1 LRDRSFEI
9 NLTLIAGQGRDFFPA
24 GDQFRKDFRRL
35 KLKAQLLGLAPFD
48 IQSAPA
54 LIAPVERPHQLP
66 RPTLAIT
73 KAKPFLDQDAN
84 RFDGPSAARLS
95 AWHRFLLK
103 QLTELVQFLRLQVT
117 LAMLPSPAR
126 IILQAVQA
134 SLLVGLRPA
143 TDRLFIHKEDVGGL
157 PITIAFGHEQQRMVA
172 LPLMSI
178 EFLVFVPSRSFQ
190 EVWLAQHCAS
200 FFRKR
205 CSTRRLYS
213 VSAGSISWCAGHIGL
228 SLHRAGKI
236 KDARQAF
243 GKSLSLRPDFAPAYT
258 AMAFMHLLGDNNKEA
273 AKNAEKALAL
283 DPKSFESLYITRVVR
298 LRERAAAEAL
308 ARANDALKIKPDYPL
323 ALILKTQA
331 LVNMFAQ
338 ERAKLIK
345 SPERDEASKS
355 SGDDNGEAKR
365 RPKYSFLKEA
375 SESLEAYLKLRPEQ
389 SEQLLWRE
397 QLEALRIYA
406 RMASDSN
413 SGNSVTA
420 MTATLRPTI

>member
-1 LRDRSFEI
+1 
-9 NLTLIAGQGRDFFPA
+9 
-24 GDQFRKDFRRL
+24 
-35 KLKAQLLGLAPFD
+35 
-48 IQSAPA
+48 

-213 VSAGSISWCAGHIGL
+213 VSAGSISWCAGHIVPWIAGQALGENIVTPNQEQTLKTVVDLLVHKRRDYRDLFTSNETFINRPLASVYRVPFASTSDWAPYTFSESSERSGILTQISFL
-228 SLHRAGKI
+228 SL
-236 KDARQAF
+236 
-243 GKSLSLRPDFAPAYT
+243 FAPPGSSSPIKRGIKVLEI
-258 AMAFMHLLGDNNKEA
+258 FMGEPTPDPPANVDFSKVQDSSKGTIRGRLLDIC
-273 AKNAEKALAL
+273 
-283 DPKSFESLYITRVVR
+283 FEVAQPVLPIKRGLTRG
-298 LRERAAAEAL
+298 
-308 ARANDALKIKPDYPL
+308 K
-323 ALILKTQA
+323 
-331 LVNMFAQ
+331 
-338 ERAKLIK
+338 
-345 SPERDEASKS
+345 
-355 SGDDNGEAKR
+355 
-365 RPKYSFLKEA
+365 
-375 SESLEAYLKLRPEQ
+375 
-389 SEQLLWRE
+389 
-397 QLEALRIYA
+397 
-406 RMASDSN
+406 
-413 SGNSVTA
+413 
-420 MTATLRPTI
+420 